1 MIIQIIPTK
10 HIMWQNQD
18 NHLNKESKTKPKK
31 YKSHPISREDIELGI
46 KTLNLTLPLTNWVT
60 SLGFSLFIHKMKG
73 LDEIIAKVP

>member
-18 NHLNKESKTKPKK
+18 NHLNQESKTKPKE
-31 YKSHPISREDIELGI
+31 YRSRSISREDIELGI
-46 KTLNLTLPLTNWVT
+46 KTLNLTLPLIYWVT
-60 SLGFSLFIHKMKG
+60 SLVCLFIHKMKG